1 MTNTRTC
8 GIIITEREKKGDQK
22 MIARNEIEKK
32 VLEMVKNG
40 EKLHGL
46 AREILIEMQLRE
58 ME

>member
-1 MTNTRTC
+1 
-8 GIIITEREKKGDQK
+8 
-22 MIARNEIEKK
+22 MIAKNEIEKK

-46 AREILIEMQLRE
+46 ALDILMEMQLRE

>member
-1 MTNTRTC
+1 
-8 GIIITEREKKGDQK
+8 